1 MRGRG
6 RAHTK
11 VLGTLLCGIRSS
23 ILLPRSRP
31 PIGVLVRKE
40 IQQDEIY
47 SGCSKRPEAMPL
59 RGMQTPHRLRLTVPA
74 VAERGRGP

>member
-6 RAHTK
+6 RAHAK
-11 VLGTLLCGIRSS
+11 VLGTLLYGICSS

-31 PIGVLVRKE
+31 PIVVLVRKE

-59 RGMQTPHRLRLTVPA
+59 RRMQTPHRLRLTVPA
-74 VAERGRGP
+74 AH